1 MKKVVIFFAVLA
13 FIVSGLFAG
22 PFGIE
27 MGWTVEDLKNNGITF
42 TTRKKTQNITTYDVF
57 PKTTHPSFESYS
69 VAIDDVKGV
78 YKINIFGNDI
88 ETSIYGIAL
97 KEEYEKIK
105 NQISITYGTPKSYDY
120 LRSGSIWDEPN
131 EWMKSLE
138 KEERVLHSFWYPVPK
153 ETIESIFLEAIAL
166 GSDSGY
172 LFLSYQSNDIDE
184 ILARRDSALSNV
196 F

>member
-13 FIVSGLFAG
+13 FIANGLFAG

-105 NQISITYGTPKSYDY
+105 NQISITYGNPKSYDY

-138 KEERVLHSFWYPVPK
+138 KEERVLHSFWYPEPK

-184 ILARRDSALSNV
+184 ILARRDSAFSNV

>member
-88 ETSIYGIAL
+88 ETSIYGTAL

>member
-138 KEERVLHSFWYPVPK
+138 KEERVLHSFWYPEPK